1 MKKFLLLIF
10 LWSSIQAQCQSIAP
24 ESQPYFSAVVVK
36 KLAASVKWY
45 QSVFGLKIKTEM
57 NDPDHTYTITILESS
72 NYLLEIL
79 ELKGSVER
87 STPLQDKPKGTEM
100 QGHFKIG
107 FKISNANNWITHLK
121 KLNIDVPQVWTDS
134 ETGKKN
140 FLIADPDGNLVQFFE

>member
-1 MKKFLLLIF
+1 
-10 LWSSIQAQCQSIAP
+10 
-24 ESQPYFSAVVVK
+24 
-36 KLAASVKWY
+36 
-45 QSVFGLKIKTEM
+45 M
-57 NDPDHTYTITILESS
+57 NDPDHTYAITILESP